1 MVIQKKMQFLVLFFS
16 AQKVAAWTLHQT
28 DVATINSSAADAT
41 WMAS

>member
-1 MVIQKKMQFLVLFFS
+1 MVIQKNAVFGAFFS

-28 DVATINSSAADAT
+28 DVATINSNAADAT